1 MLEAEQTFS
10 VEVIREG
17 LAPLCGEERLR
28 LVMLFGSTASGET
41 HRRSDIDL
49 AFLYTAPVDPLV
61 LVNQVI
67 RLLRTD
73 RVDVVDL
80 RRASPLL
87 QFAIAQHGRVVFE
100 RALGVYP
107 EFCSFAFRRYVDTK
121 KLRDAREQAIR
132 RFLDARGLR

>member
-1 MLEAEQTFS
+1 MLEAEKKFS
-10 VEVIREG
+10 VEVIRER
-17 LAPLCGEERLR
+17 LAPLFGEERLK

-49 AFLYTAPVDPLV
+49 AFLYATPIDLLT

-87 QFAIAQHGRVVFE
+87 QFAIAQNGRVVFE

-107 EFCSFAFRRYVDTK
+107 EFCSLAFRRYVDTK
-121 KLRDAREQAIR
+121 KLRDARDEAIR